1 MRTLV
6 PWALGLVL
14 LLAPGITAGDF
25 PEPLQVD
32 DVLRL
37 HLAGVSEDIIVSEI
51 IVTETVFYLTPD
63 EIIRLK
69 EAGVSDRLLQFMI
82 DTARPQEPGTDAT
95 AYPEEDSDY
104 ESAEQYAYYGGDDGE
119 WVSIIEDEEQVT
131 TNVHVSLNYHYGSWW
146 YDYYWDDYWYYDL
159 HYYPYRVSYVFG
171 FGGWYPGWYN
181 YYWDGYWWFA
191 VRPYMGYRWWYSNAY
206 GYPYGYWDRYY
217 CPCDWVYYTNPGPR
231 HALSTVKYKT
241 NRYQKG
247 TSVQA
252 AYAKASL
259 KSPRFTDTAR
269 RETVKA
275 PLRPPQGLDGKIVA
289 ASSKVPVKDRLT
301 TRENR
306 PLDVRRQG
314 KSPERVVKAPGSD
327 GRDTTAGRRPTS
339 DRSWSAGQTPV
350 KKTPVRAVRQ
360 PAAGTAPR
368 KSPAVEPARKT
379 RRTEPRVQSPPKN
392 DDPPRPAQPRVEES
406 PPPQK
411 QPSTTPRPVRPQA
424 PAPASPP
431 PKARAPSPKP
441 PRQAAPAPARPSPSS
456 PGKSKRRG

>member
-14 LLAPGITAGDF
+14 LLAPGISAGDS

-37 HLAGVSEDIIVSEI
+37 HLAGISEDIIVSEI

-69 EAGVSDRLLQFMI
+69 EAGVSDELLQFMI
-82 DTARPQEPGTDAT
+82 DTARPEEDTGAT
-95 AYPEEDSDY
+95 AYPDEDIEY
-104 ESAEQYAYYGGDDGE
+104 ESGEQYAESYEDDSE
-119 WVSIIEDEEQVT
+119 WVSVIEDDEEVT

-191 VRPYMGYRWWYSNAY
+191 VRPYMGYRWWYYDAY
-206 GYPYGYWDRYY
+206 GYGYWGPYY
-217 CPCDWVYYTNPGPR
+217 YPCDWVYYTNPGPR
-231 HALSTVKYKT
+231 HELSTVKYKT
-241 NRYQKG
+241 NRYQKS
-247 TSVQA
+247 TAVKF
-252 AYAKASL
+252 AYANAKL
-259 KSPRFTDTAR
+259 KTPRFTDPVRQTG
-269 RETVKA
+269 KA
-275 PLRPPQGLDGKIVA
+275 PLRTPQGLGGKIVA
-289 ASSKVPVKDRLT
+289 ASSKEPVKDRLVIKDH
-301 TRENR
+301 R

-314 KSPERVVKAPGSD
+314 KQPDRVTKAPGWD
-327 GRDTTAGRRPTS
+327 GRDGVGARQPTG
-339 DRSWSAGQTPV
+339 DRSWSGGKTPV

-368 KSPAVEPARKT
+368 KSTAVDDAGKK
-379 RRTEPRVQSPPKN
+379 RRVEKQVQKPTPNNPPRPSKQPTQKSPPAKKKT
-392 DDPPRPAQPRVEES
+392 PSVSPRPAQPS
-406 PPPQK
+406 
-411 QPSTTPRPVRPQA
+411 A
-424 PAPASPP
+424 PAPAAPP
-431 PKARAPSPKP
+431 TKARAPSPKP
-441 PRQAAPAPARPSPSS
+441 RQQSSPAPARPSPSS
-456 PGKSKRRG
+456 PGKSKRRR